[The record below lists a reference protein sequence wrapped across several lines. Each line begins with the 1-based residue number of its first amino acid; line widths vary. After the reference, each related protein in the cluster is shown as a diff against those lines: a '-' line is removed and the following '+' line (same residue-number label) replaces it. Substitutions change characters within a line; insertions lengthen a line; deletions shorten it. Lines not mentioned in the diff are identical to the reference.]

1 MSNVVKI
8 YPKNS
13 AENPDNVL
21 EQSIGEYEIVLI
33 IGYDL
38 NGDMDVRAST
48 NTPPSQILWMME
60 RFKHKMINGD
70 YSDD

>member
-1 MSNVVKI
+1 MKI

-13 AENPDNVL
+13 DENPDNVL

-60 RFKHKMINGD
+60 RFKHKVINGD